1 MNNTKKWHLVTKQK
15 NVEFADIVDNKYDA
29 YILIKKQSDSTDY
42 EKYNTDDFFCYN
54 CNVPQIRY
62 RTIVMRSFWQIIKN
76 NDNIFY
82 WDPKKNDWVQDKNR
96 IDKTFFGEDKDPANN
111 DNRVIRD
118 KCFEEMKKEFGEYL
132 KSTTWSDS
140 TSAGGKKSKKTKKY
154 IKKQRK
160 TRRHKK

>member
-1 MNNTKKWHLVTKQK
+1 MNDTKEWRLATKEK

-29 YILIKKQSDSTDY
+29 YIFIKKQSNSKSFERSTGDG
-42 EKYNTDDFFCYN
+42 FFCYN
-54 CNVPQIRY
+54 RNVPQIRY
-62 RTIVMRSFWQIIKN
+62 RTIGMSSFWQIIKN

-82 WDPKKNDWVQDKNR
+82 WDTKNNEWVQHRNM
-96 IDKTFFGEDKDPANN
+96 IDKKFFGENKDPVKN
-111 DNRVIRD
+111 DNKEARD
-118 KCFEEMKKEFGEYL
+118 RCFEEMKKEFGEYL